1 MGHHRLRYRAGF
13 TLVEVVIAMVV
24 VGLALAVVV
33 PNVTGASYA
42 TLRSAS
48 GKVSGLVR
56 TSYGQASLTGTTQRM
71 AFDMSKNLI
80 LVEEAEPNLV
90 FEPGSNAVVTA
101 AETDKDERGA
111 LGDFAEDLM
120 AEAQRQRDESIEDDE
135 DAEMMELGQ
144 ELLGAFLGVNS
155 LGGASGMGM
164 AGGFTGDAKKHP
176 LPDGIVFEDIWIR
189 GMSGAQK
196 EGVAYLYFLPHGYT
210 QDAIIHLKLGPAGED
225 GQVIA
230 VEVEALTGLAR
241 ITNGYVDAPK

>member
-1 MGHHRLRYRAGF
+1 
-13 TLVEVVIAMVV
+13 MVV

-42 TLRSAS
+42 TLRAAS

-71 AFDMSKNLI
+71 TFDMSKNLI

-90 FEPGSNAVVTA
+90 FEPGSNAVATA
-101 AETDKDERGA
+101 AQGDDEERGA
-111 LGDFAEDLM
+111 LGDFTDELM
-120 AEAQRQRDESIEDDE
+120 NEAKRQREEQSEGDE

-155 LGGASGMGM
+155 LGGGSGMGM
-164 AGGFTGDAKKHP
+164 AGSFGGDAKKHP
-176 LPDGIVFEDIWIR
+176 LPEGIVFEDIWIR
-189 GMSGAQK
+189 GMSASQK
-196 EGVAYLYFLPHGYT
+196 EGQAYLYFLPHGYT
-210 QDAIIHLKLGPAGED
+210 QDAIIHLKLGPAGDE

-230 VEVEALTGLAR
+230 VSIEALTGQAR